1 MRARRDGQRRRPSG
15 EFVGFAGK
23 GAVCF
28 ARDIVGVVGCVWSL
42 HGFFRMQIHVTLLKT
57 SGEVW
62 PQIPEA
68 STIFSFKS
76 SNSAFFGGF
85 SSAVLAVGWRRESLV
100 VGQQVGGGF

>member
-1 MRARRDGQRRRPSG
+1 M
-15 EFVGFAGK
+15 

-28 ARDIVGVVGCVWSL
+28 AGDVGGVVGCVWSL
-42 HGFFRMQIHVTLLKT
+42 HEFFRMRIHVTLLKT
-57 SGEVW
+57 LCEVW

-76 SNSAFFGGF
+76 SNSAFFLGF

-100 VGQQVGGGF
+100 VGQQVGREFWVGRAVGLALCRFLMGKEG